1 MKKRKNHLCIIIN
14 LIYAGIF
21 IFFES
26 FFPNISL
33 SETIKDTKIFK
44 SDNYFWGAA
53 FWTHEI
59 QKGFFVKTADIKLQ
73 IRVSEFNDWG
83 TLDLFCSDSN
93 NFDYGSVT
101 EAPTQKGFIRRIKRA
116 DTPEKDIFYE
126 IRGALNQNQIEWL
139 NNDGK
144 IYLGLIGYEYR
155 FPVGGYRA
163 IFYLKLSELTVT
175 IITSTK
181 PNLIPYKPIN
191 WSDKIVISKIIGTAN
206 DSSSFTVNDSLY
218 LSWAILNNSNIDILT
233 KFSTT
238 LFIDGVEKMTWNTN
252 SLEVDYYAYVQDY
265 PIGKLSAGNHQLKIV
280 TDSTNVIPESD
291 EQDNTYT
298 KIISVFE
305 DGKILKSMPWLDLL
319 LKDE

>member
-1 MKKRKNHLCIIIN
+1 VLESLFFLKAFSQISVFQKQLKIQKFLNQIT
-14 LIYAGIF
+14 IF
-21 IFFES
+21 GG
-26 FFPNISL
+26 L
-33 SETIKDTKIFK
+33 L
-44 SDNYFWGAA
+44 

-59 QKGFFVKTADIKLQ
+59 QKGFFVKTAEIKLQ

-83 TLDLFCSDSN
+83 ILDLFCSDSN

-101 EAPTQKGFIRRIKRA
+101 EAPTKTGFIRRIKRV
-116 DTPEKDIFYE
+116 DTPKKDTFYE

-163 IFYLKLSELTVT
+163 VFYLKLSELTVT
-175 IITSTK
+175 IITSNK
-181 PNLIPYKPIN
+181 PNLIPYQPIN
-191 WSDKIVISKIIGTAN
+191 WSDKIVISKIMGTAN
-206 DSSSFTVNDSLY
+206 DSSRLTVNDSLY
-218 LSWAILNNSNIDILT
+218 LSWAILNNSNTDILT
-233 KFSTT
+233 KFSTA
-238 LFIDGVEKMTWNTN
+238 LYIDGVEIMTWNTN
-252 SLEVDYYAYVQDY
+252 SLGVDYYAYVQDY

-298 KIISVFE
+298 KIISVF
-305 DGKILKSMPWLDLL
+305 DDDKILKSMPWLDLL
-319 LKDE
+319 LRDE